1 MAFAAHFY
9 YLINSIV
16 LLAPAGI
23 LRRMP
28 DSYENIFF
36 RFSSVVPST
45 YLRRIVGELLGVNLS
60 STSTAPE
67 PYQIR
72 DDTGPETP
80 KDRETVRKERINVG
94 AIIQWQFD
102 HNKGFVHSFINSARY
117 GPLMHQESD
126 WKKTSDIIKGED
138 MAHTPLGRPSTLRN
152 SKILVIFGDSDG
164 VVAEK
169 EVAEDIGQMLGT
181 PEHVEFRTVPGSHGF
196 PIPSCGEV
204 VKHICSFWNI

>member
-1 MAFAAHFY
+1 MAFTAHFY
-9 YLINSIV
+9 YLINSII

-28 DSYENIFF
+28 DGYEDIFF
-36 RFSSVVPST
+36 RLSSVVPST
-45 YLRRIVGELLGVNLS
+45 YLRRTVGKLLGVNLS
-60 STSTAPE
+60 PTSIAPR
-67 PYQIR
+67 PYQVR

-80 KDRETVRKERINVG
+80 KDRETVGKETLDAGTIV
-94 AIIQWQFD
+94 QWQFD
-102 HNKGFVHSFINSARY
+102 HNKGFVHSFINSAIY

-138 MAHTPLGRPSTLRN
+138 MTNTASSRPSKLRN

-164 VVAEK
+164 IVVEK

-196 PIPSCGEV
+196 PIPSCNEV